1 MLVCL
6 LSLDL
11 VSWPCSLSFLPVEN
25 WGEFVDGQFI
35 IILRVGA
42 VRFSAFYILKLKIWK
57 SRLLVNLEIRNAYLE
72 LKVVN
77 S

>member
-11 VSWPCSLSFLPVEN
+11 VSWPYSLSFLPVEN

-42 VRFSAFYILKLKIWK
+42 MCFFSFLHSKTE
-57 SRLLVNLEIRNAYLE
+57 NLEI
-72 LKVVN
+72 
-77 S
+77 